1 MKNFSNLMKHPILE
15 NIWKTVSYLFLLSV
29 ITYFYYLLS
38 AKIFNSGS
46 SIILADTAISFLFIG
61 LMNLGLWFY
70 IFYNQSKSQDVFR
83 LIIQQLTVSVIY
95 SLIWFVSSSVAL
107 LFFIQNQDTYYIFL
121 QKTFEVKFFI
131 GLMIYF
137 IMMFFYNVV
146 IISKKNKTNIEQRR
160 ELSSMLQQEELNSLK
175 AQINPHFL
183 FNSLNSISSLVYDN
197 ADDAHEAIVKLSD
210 YFRYTLTLSKNQFTK
225 VKEELGNVERY
236 FEIEKIRFPEK
247 MKINYNIDSSCDDFL
262 IPVLILQPIAENA
275 VKHGVYQNIEK
286 SVIDIKL
293 RNNEEFYTIAFK
305 NNYENSSTKA
315 VGTSTGIENI
325 RKRLR
330 LIYKRND
337 LLSINKTENTFEVE
351 IDFPK
356 NIE

>member
-1 MKNFSNLMKHPILE
+1 MKHPILD
-15 NIWKTVSYLFLLSV
+15 NIWKAVSYLLLLCV
-29 ITYFYYLLS
+29 VTYFYFKLS
-38 AKIFNSGS
+38 ADRFNFGNCIS
-46 SIILADTAISFLFIG
+46 LTDTAISFLLIG

-70 IFYNQSKSQDVFR
+70 IFYNQTKKHDVFR
-83 LIIQQLTVSVIY
+83 LIIQHLTVSVVY
-95 SLIWFVSSSVAL
+95 SLIWFVSSSLVL
-107 LFFIQNQDTYYIFL
+107 LFFIQTQDDYFSFL

-137 IMMFFYNVV
+137 IMMFFYNLV
-146 IISKKNKTNIEQRR
+146 IISQKNKSNIEQRR

-225 VKEELGNVERY
+225 VKDEIENIERY

-247 MKINYNIDSSCDDFL
+247 MKINYDIDSSCNDLF

-275 VKHGVYQNIEK
+275 VKHGIYQSIEQ
-286 SVIDIKL
+286 SQIDIRL
-293 RNNEEFYTIAFK
+293 INNDDFYSIIFK
-305 NNYENSSTKA
+305 NNYEDFSAKA
-315 VGTSTGIENI
+315 VGTSTGLENI

-337 LLSINKTENTFEVE
+337 LLSINKTEKIFEIQ

-356 NIE
+356 KI